1 MLHIGRLLLASVAAA
16 LLLSS
21 SSHAEHTPF
30 KYRSYGKMAAYL
42 HELADKYPEVI
53 RLSVAQETYK
63 LPYPKE
69 LTCVEDDTSGELVPC
84 KHFVVHL
91 TNHSTLP
98 DVNRPEVFI
107 SGALHGNE
115 RVGPITTVELITLM
129 AKYATSY
136 AKGDRSEPDTENTR
150 KWLYELVNTRS
161 IYLTPMTNA
170 YGYAHDTRE
179 ELGVDPNR
187 DYNYMRKPKECMTTM
202 TSRVVNELWRDHIF
216 QLAITFHGGTRAVSY
231 EWGSPDHYLRH
242 NSQRSEKSPDHMAQ
256 FQIANLLANYA
267 GAFSDGQLYPTG
279 TMNDIVYGVTGGMED
294 WGYAASWENAFVN
307 GADKPFAPCDPKT
320 FGGYPT
326 DKTVYNN
333 ITHRA
338 FNMLIETSNSKEPSE
353 SRLGGFEDLYAVE
366 LDYFKAQPGFKAGHV
381 TQNVRLAL
389 MMIEMVQP
397 YIRWVSA
404 STSVASSDNVDAFRP
419 ASLFVASE
427 EELTEM
433 GCGGFAVENAQ
444 VASCNS
450 VECAVQRV
458 NGTSAKLQLA
468 WEVLGAFKVD
478 KTHVELST
486 SKDFKA
492 ESEFAAAIDIVAM
505 FMAVGC
511 SCSRWYLNR
520 LCCAD
525 RHSLHV
531 DCAIGNDSVRSL
543 AWYASHS
550 MAGHKLTLF
559 TWSILFRSRAFA
571 MEASE
576 EDVENADTLGTSLFV
591 ACLDLQA
598 AHGKELFVRAVTT
611 VDQDWA
617 TQGSGDEAPSPR
629 IPPQSHVVNAR
640 TNPAWSEEWNG
651 HRVQGTLDWYSP
663 VITIKI
669 DDVGTPES
677 VASVA
682 PAVVNITT
690 TADDIAAGTE
700 SAQPQT
706 KAPSK
711 MTLSPKLSAKVAGHG
726 SDSSPEDDKDS
737 YFVSEIDDDL
747 LAELDDDES
756 RTEYPKNT
764 PVSSL
769 TPSPVPTTSAAG
781 AKSEMLSVNEQV
793 VKEPSSLR
801 SFGFLV
807 LGSGGLVVLATL
819 AFLYKRVFR
828 SKRKHYMNINSQRP
842 LPQTAVLHGE
852 DDA

>member
-1 MLHIGRLLLASVAAA
+1 MLRLRRLLLASVAAA
-16 LLLSS
+16 ALLLSS
-21 SSHAEHTPF
+21 ASHAEHTPF

-69 LTCVEDDTSGELVPC
+69 LTCVEDDASGELVPC

-136 AKGDRSEPDTENTR
+136 AKGEPDAHADTTTENTR

-187 DYNYMRKPKECMTTM
+187 DYSYMRKPEECMTTM

-294 WGYAASWENAFVN
+294 WGYAASWENAFVS
-307 GADKPFAPCDPKT
+307 GADKPFAPCNPKT

-338 FNMLIETSNSKEPSE
+338 FNMLIETSNNKEPSE

-404 STSVASSDNVDAFRP
+404 STSTSTNLVDAFRP
-419 ASLFVASE
+419 ASLYVASD
-427 EELTEM
+427 EELAEM

-444 VASCNS
+444 VASCDS

-458 NGTSAKLQLA
+458 NGTSAKLQVA

-486 SKDFKA
+486 SKGFEA
-492 ESEFAAAIDIVAM
+492 ESE
-505 FMAVGC
+505 
-511 SCSRWYLNR
+511 
-520 LCCAD
+520 
-525 RHSLHV
+525 
-531 DCAIGNDSVRSL
+531 L
-543 AWYASHS
+543 ACYCYC
-550 MAGHKLTLF
+550 LYC
-559 TWSILFRSRAFA
+559 
-571 MEASE
+571 
-576 EDVENADTLGTSLFV
+576 FV
-591 ACLDLQA
+591 
-598 AHGKELFVRAVTT
+598 
-611 VDQDWA
+611 
-617 TQGSGDEAPSPR
+617 
-629 IPPQSHVVNAR
+629 
-640 TNPAWSEEWNG
+640 
-651 HRVQGTLDWYSP
+651 
-663 VITIKI
+663 
-669 DDVGTPES
+669 
-677 VASVA
+677 
-682 PAVVNITT
+682 
-690 TADDIAAGTE
+690 
-700 SAQPQT
+700 
-706 KAPSK
+706 
-711 MTLSPKLSAKVAGHG
+711 
-726 SDSSPEDDKDS
+726 
-737 YFVSEIDDDL
+737 
-747 LAELDDDES
+747 
-756 RTEYPKNT
+756 
-764 PVSSL
+764 
-769 TPSPVPTTSAAG
+769 
-781 AKSEMLSVNEQV
+781 
-793 VKEPSSLR
+793 
-801 SFGFLV
+801 
-807 LGSGGLVVLATL
+807 
-819 AFLYKRVFR
+819 
-828 SKRKHYMNINSQRP
+828 P
-842 LPQTAVLHGE
+842 LIC
-852 DDA
+852 